1 MPTNTVHGQGLG
13 NNQYS
18 NVQYQNYWGQAPKPT
33 TQNQPIIPRAQMQ
46 QTGKLYSYRT
56 SESEYGREKSPRV
69 MGRPKSPR
77 DPNNYN
83 TKKVTG
89 NFDLESMTNEQ
100 ADMYFQQ
107 IDQDMRQKPKG
118 PTKKPDSAPKVHAN
132 FNAADYFFDEPFE
145 KDKVVCDQDWLNQ
158 STLDNYFPA
167 NPAPS
172 DKKSKRE
179 HADVFQSGLFEAKI
193 PTYKPRKT
201 EDDKPVVDRYAIKEV
216 SEDEDSFNFSDDQ
229 YNPALPTT
237 DSYIL
242 EHENQDTKSNSPRA
256 PDSKKGSK
264 DDSNLLEF
272 LNLVAK
278 NTKPQGQTDAKP
290 QIQPET
296 KPANVIP
303 TRPRDLKPTPAIQ
316 VAPIK
321 PAPKPSPAGKID
333 VIKPRDRGGKNNWML
348 KSFIPTGPVKIER
361 GSLLSSVAFVG
372 SASRFNALVN
382 SLVKTNGR

>member
-1 MPTNTVHGQGLG
+1 MSNNFKPDGGNGNGYNGRNTWGTNDQWQNNPAQKTYAQPGQNPRGYNPPSNNAGPGFNNYQTNTNQNPLYQTNTNQNLLYQPEMRCNPNYQVPTYQGGPMPTNTVHGQGLG
-13 NNQYS
+13 NNQYA
-18 NVQYQNYWGQAPKPT
+18 NVQYQNNWGQAPKPT
-33 TQNQPIIPRAQMQ
+33 TQNQPIIPRTQTQ

-56 SESEYGREKSPRV
+56 PESEYGREKSPRI

-89 NFDLESMTNEQ
+89 TFDLESMTNEQ

-118 PTKKPDSAPKVHAN
+118 PPKKPDSAPKVHAN

-158 STLDNYFPA
+158 STLDNYFPT

-229 YNPALPTT
+229 
-237 DSYIL
+237 
-242 EHENQDTKSNSPRA
+242 
-256 PDSKKGSK
+256 
-264 DDSNLLEF
+264 
-272 LNLVAK
+272 
-278 NTKPQGQTDAKP
+278 
-290 QIQPET
+290 
-296 KPANVIP
+296 
-303 TRPRDLKPTPAIQ
+303 
-316 VAPIK
+316 
-321 PAPKPSPAGKID
+321 
-333 VIKPRDRGGKNNWML
+333 
-348 KSFIPTGPVKIER
+348 
-361 GSLLSSVAFVG
+361 
-372 SASRFNALVN
+372 
-382 SLVKTNGR
+382 